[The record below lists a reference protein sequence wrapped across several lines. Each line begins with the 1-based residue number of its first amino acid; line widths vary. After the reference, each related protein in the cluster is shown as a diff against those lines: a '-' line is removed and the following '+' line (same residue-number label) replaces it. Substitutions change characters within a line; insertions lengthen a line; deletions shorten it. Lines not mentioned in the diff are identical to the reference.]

1 MKQFFAALMVTL
13 VLIGCDTTGPSEQSA
28 ETAALY
34 GEETMYTTT
43 VSTEAELQ
51 MMHGNGPGHD
61 SIRHGRMLGHIKMFV
76 GLTDEQFDSVKVY
89 AETMFLTLKD
99 IRTKVRDSVIT
110 RDQARELVVAARL
123 QFVASIKLILTAD
136 QLVKFE
142 EWVTKFWNKH
152 PRRGGHGGRG
162 GHDGPGGPGGRP

>member
-1 MKQFFAALMVTL
+1 MKQIFAALMVAL
-13 VLIGCDTTGPSEQSA
+13 VLIGCDTTGPSEQSV
-28 ETAALY
+28 ETAALF
-34 GEETMYTTT
+34 GEETMYTSA

-51 MMHGNGPGHD
+51 MMNGNGPAHD
-61 SIRHGRMLGHIKMFV
+61 SIRHGRMLGHIKMYV
-76 GLTDEQFDSVKVY
+76 GLTDAQFDSVKSY
-89 AETMFLTLKD
+89 AATMFLTLKD
-99 IRTKVRDSVIT
+99 IRKQVHDSLIT

-123 QFVASIKLILTAD
+123 QFVTSIKVILTPD

-162 GHDGPGGPGGRP
+162 GRP